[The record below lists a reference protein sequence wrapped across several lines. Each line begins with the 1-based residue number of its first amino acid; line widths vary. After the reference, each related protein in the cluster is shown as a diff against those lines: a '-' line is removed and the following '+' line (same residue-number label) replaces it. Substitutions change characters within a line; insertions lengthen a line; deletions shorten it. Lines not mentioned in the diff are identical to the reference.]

1 MLNEIAVVKS
11 LAGEGAKAINSQGE
25 QRELH
30 VGDAVYDGEKIV
42 THGAGSKVTVATPGG
57 KEITL
62 IGEDSL
68 SLNKSILDA
77 ENSDETTISSID
89 DLQKAILSGQDLNAL
104 EETAAGGNAGGNA
117 GGDRGGVSLGA
128 ASFVEGGH
136 YSNITS
142 DFRDLSNTSRS
153 IQAPENS
160 ISGYADNDADISA
173 LGVIV
178 TPDASSVP
186 PVVTPPVQPERF
198 QFKTYGGLSL
208 DSPVLG
214 EGVRDARHIMDEID
228 YMITVVDAKP
238 FDRELKLGFEN
249 ITTTSSDYVIDTSN
263 LVLKDQ
269 NGKVV
274 ANNGEVSFD
283 QATNIIKIK
292 AGYSG
297 VIEFDGLVK
306 AVNDTAIESNESFN
320 ITTEYISGTTSSVG
334 LKIATPVT
342 IIDND
347 TKATTPVITNI
358 IDNTD
363 KTYVSIANGGL
374 TNDKSPIL
382 VGQTS
387 AFTSVNVYDNGK
399 YLGHSMSDKDGR
411 FVIGIPE
418 PSNTVDVDGV
428 HKFTVTA
435 SKIGSNYITP
445 VSNEYSINIDSKT
458 EVSVDKITVGDSIIT
473 GTGEVGAD
481 IKVTN
486 GTFGNPGFETK
497 TVVVGSDGKW
507 SASFDSPINSSNDK
521 ITVEATDIA
530 GNKANAYASAEFV
543 HNEHTNLKLASGNP
557 VTFDNLTGRVTAEG
571 LMGGD
576 TITLKDINDIVSKYD
591 NAEPIGLD
599 NPNAD
604 IKMIDL
610 TRPDIDAKLIV
621 TAKDIFQT
629 VDKEIT
635 VKGDGDSVKLDG
647 GWRPNSNGGYENS
660 YDGHTVTIKIEGDV
674 TVDM

>member
-11 LAGEGAKAINSQGE
+11 LVGGGAKAINSQGE

-30 VGDAVYDGEKIV
+30 VGDALYDGEKIV
-42 THGAGSKVTVATPGG
+42 THGASSKITVATPGG

-117 GGDRGGVSLGA
+117 GGDGVSLGA
-128 ASFVEGGH
+128 ASFAEGGH

-142 DFRDLSNTSRS
+142 DFRDLSNISRS

-173 LGVIV
+173 PGVNV

-198 QFKTYGGLSL
+198 VFNTFGGLSL
-208 DSPVLG
+208 KSPVLG
-214 EGVRDARHIMDEID
+214 EGARDTRHIMDEID

-249 ITTTSSDYVIDTSN
+249 ITTTSSDYVIDTSK
-263 LVLKDQ
+263 LVLKDK
-269 NGKVV
+269 NGNVV
-274 ANNGEVSFD
+274 ANNGEVLFD

-306 AVNDTAIESNESFN
+306 AVDDNAIESNESFN
-320 ITTEYISGTTSSVG
+320 ITTEYISGSTNSVG
-334 LKIATPVT
+334 LKIATQVK

-347 TKATTPVITNI
+347 TKATTPVITQV

-363 KTYVSIANGGL
+363 GTDSSIANGGL
-374 TNDKSPIL
+374 TNDRSPIL

-387 AFTSVNVYDNGK
+387 AFTKVNVYDNGK
-399 YLGHSMSDKDGR
+399 YLGYSMSDDNGR

-418 PSNTVDVDGV
+418 PSETANVDGV

-435 SKIGSNYITP
+435 SKIGSSYVTP

-458 EVSVDKITVGDSIIT
+458 EVSVDKITVGDVNIT
-473 GTGEVGAD
+473 GTGEVGAN
-481 IKVTN
+481 IEVTN
-486 GTFGNPGFETK
+486 GKFGNPGFETK
-497 TVVVGSDGKW
+497 TTVVGSDGKW
-507 SASFDSPINSSNDK
+507 SVSLDSPIDSSNDK
-521 ITVEATDIA
+521 ITVKATDIA
-530 GNKANAYASAEFV
+530 GNAHTSDEFV
-543 HNEHTNLKLASGNP
+543 HLKLASGNP

-571 LMGGD
+571 LVGGD
-576 TITLKDINDIVSKYD
+576 TITLKDINDIVSKCD

-610 TRPDIDAKLIV
+610 TRPDINAKLTV

-647 GWRPNSNGGYENS
+647 DWRPSSNGAYESS
-660 YDGHTVTIKIEGDV
+660 YDGHTVTIKLEGNV
-674 TVDM
+674 TIDM

>member
-11 LAGEGAKAINSQGE
+11 LVGGGAKAINSQGE

-30 VGDAVYDGEKIV
+30 VGDALYDGEKIV
-42 THGAGSKVTVATPGG
+42 THGASSKITVATPGG

-117 GGDRGGVSLGA
+117 GGDGVSLGA
-128 ASFVEGGH
+128 ASFAEGGH

-173 LGVIV
+173 PGVIV
-178 TPDASSVP
+178 APDASSVP
-186 PVVTPPVQPERF
+186 PVVTPSVQPERF
-198 QFKTYGGLSL
+198 VFNTFGGLSL
-208 DSPVLG
+208 KSPVLG
-214 EGVRDARHIMDEID
+214 EGARDARHIMDEID

-249 ITTTSSDYVIDTSN
+249 ITTTSSDYVIDTSK
-263 LVLKDQ
+263 LVLKDK
-269 NGKVV
+269 NGNVV
-274 ANNGEVSFD
+274 ANNGEVLFD

-306 AVNDTAIESNESFN
+306 AVNDTAVESNESFN
-320 ITTEYISGTTSSVG
+320 ITTEYISGSTSSVG

-347 TKATTPVITNI
+347 TKPTTPVITEI

-363 KTYVSIANGGL
+363 KTYSSIANGGL

-387 AFTSVNVYDNGK
+387 AFTKVNVYDNGK
-399 YLGHSMSDKDGR
+399 YLGHSMSDENGR

-418 PSNTVDVDGV
+418 PSKTANVDGV

-435 SKIGSNYITP
+435 SKIGSSDVTP

-458 EVSVDKITVGDSIIT
+458 EVSVDKITVGDVNIT
-473 GTGEVGAD
+473 GTGEVGAN
-481 IKVTN
+481 IEVTN
-486 GTFGNPGFETK
+486 GKFGNPGFETK
-497 TVVVGSDGKW
+497 TTVVGSDGKW
-507 SASFDSPINSSNDK
+507 SVSLDSPIDSSNGHCWK
-521 ITVEATDIA
+521 
-530 GNKANAYASAEFV
+530 
-543 HNEHTNLKLASGNP
+543 
-557 VTFDNLTGRVTAEG
+557 R
-571 LMGGD
+571 
-576 TITLKDINDIVSKYD
+576 
-591 NAEPIGLD
+591 
-599 NPNAD
+599 
-604 IKMIDL
+604 
-610 TRPDIDAKLIV
+610 
-621 TAKDIFQT
+621 
-629 VDKEIT
+629 
-635 VKGDGDSVKLDG
+635 
-647 GWRPNSNGGYENS
+647 S
-660 YDGHTVTIKIEGDV
+660 YV
-674 TVDM
+674 